1 TQKDVQEVAR
11 CLTGWTIDRL
21 NESPNFVF
29 RPWMHDTGAKT
40 VLGVTIPAG
49 GGISDGLRGIE
60 IVSRH
65 PSTARFIAR
74 ELCQR
79 FVSDE
84 PPQKLVERV
93 AQVFLKTDGD
103 IKEVLRAIFGS
114 PEFNSAA
121 TFRAKVKSPLELAAS
136 AIRAVEGDTDGGPP
150 IQDWLRRMGEPLYG
164 EQFPTGYGEKSER
177 WVNTGVFL
185 NRLNFLVALANN
197 QIRGTSYDQSR
208 LAALGGASAPGA
220 GTSTG
225 RPVPGGFADP
235 LVSKLEA
242 AIVHT
247 PLSTESRRAVTT
259 GLESPTGAGRPG
271 SPSSS
276 AVPSQ
281 SAQPGQATALP
292 AKYDANASGHR
303 VAQAVELLFGT
314 AEFQRR

>member
-1 TQKDVQEVAR
+1 
-11 CLTGWTIDRL
+11 
-21 NESPNFVF
+21 
-29 RPWMHDTGAKT
+29 KT

-49 GGISDGLRGIE
+49 GGISDGLRVID

-65 PSTARFIAR
+65 PSTARFISK

-79 FVSDE
+79 FVADE

-93 AQVFLKTDGD
+93 AQVFLKTAGD
-103 IKEVLRAIFGS
+103 IKEVLRAIFTS
-114 PEFNSAA
+114 PEFNSVTA
-121 TFRAKVKSPLELAAS
+121 FRAKVKSPLELAAS

-208 LAALGGASAPGA
+208 LAAPGPAGAPGPASEGVARA
-220 GTSTG
+220 GS
-225 RPVPGGFADP
+225 GGFSDP
-235 LVSKLEA
+235 RVSRLEA

-247 PLSTESRRAVTT
+247 PLSPESRRAVTT
-259 GLESPTGAGRPG
+259 GLENPTGAASGTAGSVTVPG
-271 SPSSS
+271 S
-276 AVPSQ
+276 AGVPPQ
-281 SAQPGQATALP
+281 SAQRSQGSALP
-292 AKYDANASGHR
+292 AKYDANAPGHR
-303 VAQAVELLFGT
+303 VAQAVELLL
-314 AEFQRR
+314 